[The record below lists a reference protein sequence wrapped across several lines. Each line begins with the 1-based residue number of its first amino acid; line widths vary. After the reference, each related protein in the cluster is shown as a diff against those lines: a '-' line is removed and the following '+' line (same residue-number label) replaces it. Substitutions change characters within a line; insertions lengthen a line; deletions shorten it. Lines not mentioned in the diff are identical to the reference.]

1 MSNKVLI
8 TNSQKAVKVPS
19 GLRIL
24 IRRACNAVL
33 EYEHF
38 DRPAE
43 ISVTFV
49 DNAAIAELNNQYRNK
64 PMPTD
69 VLSFPLGENGKY
81 DIDENNGC
89 MMLGDIVISME
100 RAMEQ
105 ANLYGHPLQR
115 EVAFLTVHSML
126 HLLGYD
132 HENGGLEAMRMREK
146 EEAVPARSATR
157 NDIPLQQNI
166 KTRQEFAL
174 STTTPVQEH
183 YDTSSVFVAVIGRPN
198 VGKSSL
204 TNLLVGEKVAIV
216 TSKPQTTRTRITGV
230 ITRGPLQYVL
240 LDTPGVHKAHNKL
253 GKRMD
258 KTASDSIADVD
269 VSMMLFEPYGAL
281 NESEMALV
289 EALHRSGPAIA
300 VINKTDLVK
309 EPADLETRKAELKAL
324 GVFDEIYTISVRNK
338 EGSEELFDALSRY
351 AVEGPHYFDDDAY
364 TDMPEKE
371 LVAEVIREKALLFM
385 RDEIPHGIAVVVER
399 FKERP
404 GTDLIDIDVNI
415 YCERESHKGMVIGK
429 GGAMLKKIASAARA
443 DCEEFLGCRV
453 NLQCWVKVKSD
464 WRDNEFLLNNFG
476 FKQNSSNR

>member
-1 MSNKVLI
+1 MSN
-8 TNSQKAVKVPS
+8 
-19 GLRIL
+19 
-24 IRRACNAVL
+24 
-33 EYEHF
+33 
-38 DRPAE
+38 
-43 ISVTFV
+43 
-49 DNAAIAELNNQYRNK
+49 
-64 PMPTD
+64 
-69 VLSFPLGENGKY
+69 
-81 DIDENNGC
+81 
-89 MMLGDIVISME
+89 
-100 RAMEQ
+100 
-105 ANLYGHPLQR
+105 
-115 EVAFLTVHSML
+115 
-126 HLLGYD
+126 
-132 HENGGLEAMRMREK
+132 
-146 EEAVPARSATR
+146 ATP
-157 NDIPLQQNI
+157 IQG
-166 KTRQEFAL
+166 
-174 STTTPVQEH
+174 H

-240 LDTPGVHKAHNKL
+240 LDTPGVHKARNKL

-258 KTASDSIADVD
+258 KTASDSIADVVLVD
-269 VSMMLFEPYGAL
+269 ML
-281 NESEMALV
+281 
-289 EALHRSGPAIA
+289 RSSGGPAIA

-309 EPADLETRKAELKAL
+309 EAADLKARKEELKAL
-324 GVFDEIYTISVRNK
+324 GVFDDIYTISVRDN
-338 EGSEELFDALSRY
+338 EGCEVLFDALSRY

-385 RDEIPHGIAVVVER
+385 RDEIPHGSAVVVER

-476 FKQNSSNR
+476 FKQNPGK